1 MKGRHMI
8 DQQAEERHAVLMAVQ
23 GALTAQEREQFMDTA
38 IRRWP
43 MFENEGYTPADVL
56 DYTLN
61 YDEFLSQT
69 EPFYAQLRADS
80 PVPGSPATPT
90 ALHALILLGQR
101 LTVPAV
107 LKLLQRA
114 GLTGEAEDTLVT
126 GAVVAEVVDEL
137 MRSWSLAEC
146 SQANAPV
153 LDEARARQLAMH
165 AMARLQ
171 VIRERDHIDPL
182 GG

>member
-1 MKGRHMI
+1 MKGGHMI

-23 GALTAQEREQFMDTA
+23 GALTAQEREALLSRT
-38 IRRWP
+38 
-43 MFENEGYTPADVL
+43 FEMYPYLRGAEVADVL
-56 DYTLN
+56 DLTT
-61 YDEFLSQT
+61 DHDIFLDQT
-69 EPFYAQLRADS
+69 EVFGEQHDASLPDT
-80 PVPGSPATPT
+80 PGLYIAE
-90 ALHALILLGQR
+90 HALILLGQR

-107 LKLLQRA
+107 MKLLQRA